1 MGEIE
6 KLTGLAEKINAE
18 HRACEEALRSGLRHA
33 VRAGELLA
41 EAKGQVKHGEWGRW
55 LEENFEASE
64 RTAQAYMKVA
74 REIPNLDGVKAQRV
88 ADLSFRGALRELASP
103 KSSLGEDHE
112 LEARVEA
119 TSERLAYL
127 RWHWTMDE
135 SNPQRVSFSQYAQQV
150 GRSEREIRKYAEAY
164 VIYAQQEGS

>member
-1 MGEIE
+1 MGEVE
-6 KLTGLAEKINAE
+6 RLDGLAEKINAE

-55 LEENFEASE
+55 LEENFDE
-64 RTAQAYMKVA
+64 
-74 REIPNLDGVKAQRV
+74 VKAQRV

-112 LEARVEA
+112 LEARVET

-150 GRSEREIRKYAEAY
+150 GRSERDIRKYAEAY
-164 VIYAQQEGS
+164 VIYAQ